1 MLRDIKPY
9 KQGTL
14 SRWCSVY
21 SVINAVRMLGLELPV
36 NKAQEMYD
44 YVLDQLYVY
53 DALDEIKS
61 YQKKKKETVALIF
74 DAVDRAQR
82 SFKDTTILD
91 DLRKQKVIEL
101 HF

>member
-1 MLRDIKPY
+1 MESSTRGKRKNFYTAI
-9 KQGTL
+9 
-14 SRWCSVY
+14 
-21 SVINAVRMLGLELPV
+21 
-36 NKAQEMYD
+36 
-44 YVLDQLYVY
+44 
-53 DALDEIKS
+53 DEIKS

-101 HF
+101 HFLREAMIIGENCSAMDVMRWDYAVLPS